1 MPYDPGVQFTGPQ
14 FLFQGMAGLG
24 QGVQKGVL
32 EGLARAD
39 EQQKEM
45 MVLNAAIQQAD
56 AGGIVSQEDLN
67 AFHSGNLAKKR
78 EIASKAQGQLQWK
91 LYQNKQNQENMQ
103 TWMMAQQ
110 GILAQAR
117 AAQEAIPFQ
126 PSIVQVPTG
135 VPGQPP
141 IPVIT
146 TSRGQVQPLLP
157 KPPPVETPLAKAQ
170 REQIEQKIEAA
181 PAAAKQAAA
190 KAQAKVTQ
198 TQRADLSNELNQYGV
213 NAAKIL
219 NTAIQHGMKVDASGN
234 FVPAKSEEATH
245 ISYGGKDWKDAL
257 AKAQAGEIPILS
269 REQHNYLYGRVQA
282 SSPGAVAKTG
292 KPTPPPSAPSPTPAA
307 AAKVAP
313 AVGEERGGYRFLGGD
328 PADPASWEK
337 I

>member
-24 QGVQKGVL
+24 QGIQKGVL
-32 EGLARAD
+32 EAVTRAD

-78 EIASKAQGQLQWK
+78 EIASKAQGQLMFKLQQEK
-91 LYQNKQNQENMQ
+91 NAQEAAQTAMYQAHTALYQ
-103 TWMMAQQ
+103 QQ
-110 GILAQAR
+110 
-117 AAQEAIPFQ
+117 AAQEATPFQ

-135 VPGQPP
+135 VPGEPAVP
-141 IPVIT
+141 FAV
-146 TSRGQVQPLLP
+146 TSRGQAQPLLP
-157 KPPPVETPLAKAQ
+157 EAAAVETPLQKAQ

-257 AKAQAGEIPILS
+257 AKAQAGQIPILS